1 MVAGCNLQESANAAG
16 QVRQRYVLLD
26 CLCKAAAAAAA
37 ARVGRASTSAKVEA
51 GAGPRLGGL
60 VISHVTM

>member
-26 CLCKAAAAAAA
+26 CLCKAAAAAA
-37 ARVGRASTSAKVEA
+37 RVGRASTSAKVEA